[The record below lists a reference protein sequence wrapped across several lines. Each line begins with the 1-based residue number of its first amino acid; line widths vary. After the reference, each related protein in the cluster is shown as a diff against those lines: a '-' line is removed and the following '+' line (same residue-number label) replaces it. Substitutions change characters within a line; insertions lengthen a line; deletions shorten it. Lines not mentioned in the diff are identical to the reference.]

1 MNILCID
8 LKSFYASCEC
18 VERGLDPNNTPLV
31 VANPHQGQ
39 GAITLAITPYLRNKG
54 IKSRSRLYEIPKH
67 INYFIV
73 PPRLN
78 LYSAYSKKVV
88 DVYLKFVARED
99 ILVYSIDECFI
110 DLTNY
115 LKLYKKT
122 DYELTKEIMNK
133 LEKELGLMTSAGL
146 GPNMFLA
153 KVALDIEAKKEKHNI
168 AKITKEDIPD
178 KIWNIAPINRVWG
191 IGKSLMKKLNNMG
204 IFNIYDLAHYDP
216 NILQKRLG
224 VMGKHLWE
232 NVNGITNMTIQE
244 ENNKLRD
251 KTISHSKMFITTKSQ
266 KEAMPTIIKLV
277 DSLIEQLKNNNLEA
291 RTIFF
296 AVNYDYNYNKSFKKR
311 ITLEK
316 SFNDYNTIINFIN
329 DCFKK
334 QHLNLPI
341 RQVIIRLSNL
351 NEVRGTQLNLFEDYN
366 TNHVNDIMFDIK
378 HKYGRDSIKKAVYL
392 IDNKKTD

>member
-178 KIWNIAPINRVWG
+178 KIWNISPINRVWG

-251 KTISHSKMFITTKSQ
+251 KTISHSKIGR
-266 KEAMPTIIKLV
+266 A
-277 DSLIEQLKNNNLEA
+277 
-291 RTIFF
+291 
-296 AVNYDYNYNKSFKKR
+296 
-311 ITLEK
+311 
-316 SFNDYNTIINFIN
+316 
-329 DCFKK
+329 
-334 QHLNLPI
+334 
-341 RQVIIRLSNL
+341 
-351 NEVRGTQLNLFEDYN
+351 
-366 TNHVNDIMFDIK
+366 HV
-378 HKYGRDSIKKAVYL
+378 
-392 IDNKKTD
+392 